1 MRQWLCGGISA
12 LPKYVASPVSVR
24 ATYCCSAYRGAW
36 SVVGV
41 IGGPPLTAP
50 GYAAG
55 HHLSDRPA
63 HTHSLQRLHT
73 PDAGQR
79 HRGHERSGSALLHTW
94 SNSHR
99 HPAEKECPPPGR
111 PPSPVNAHPYIPK
124 RLGENTWRV
133 SWPLPG
139 RG

>member
-79 HRGHERSGSALLHTW
+79 PPCSRSSGSIRLRSGSVICC
-94 SNSHR
+94 
-99 HPAEKECPPPGR
+99 EIG
-111 PPSPVNAHPYIPK
+111 
-124 RLGENTWRV
+124 
-133 SWPLPG
+133 
-139 RG
+139 